1 MLEQTLGSVT
11 DVARYL
17 YHSNVPN
24 QDGLL
29 LALAIRADL
38 SLPYLLMGNTS
49 KAPQDTRLYV
59 LGLLEIAAELEDA
72 DQAMHLVLSCSLS
85 PSQLRSELMMIENS
99 NEPMSDMA
107 ARVRNEILYTTTDV
121 CGDTT
126 PMNVSQ
132 TVQQAVKIHFNGL
145 REGACQFVG
154 KGSVLFA
161 QNVLNASVSAPYSM
175 GFMALAG
182 IGIPHVMAL
191 TRVSGLESEEYQ
203 EQPSQIWNFA
213 TVFSVTVPIMFPQ
226 VALLATVAGGLVMV
240 FQGAAAVPLYNGA
253 TALASAATAAS
264 NVISSNTLSRV
275 LRQGLMDLSSNPACA
290 GFKLVHKDGTGLTA
304 QEQKEL
310 NILRDALYVLACVV
324 VIGVGGA
331 FAQNYLR
338 ALFAMNGL
346 IAQHLGKAM
355 ADALLGSI
363 VEYLD
368 GMFPDIAK
376 AVVAACNSELVLQPG
391 EQKFV
396 NKQSFE
402 SFKTQ
407 TAGRVVTGSV
417 PDLFSAMAT
426 VADSCEA
433 PSAVSATLRGLG
445 ALMTGLF
452 MGPRGR
458 TLNAL
463 ATDKPIFQD
472 GTKNPAGLLSV
483 LASGT
488 RDAMVGLAD
497 LVLGGAEDEQ
507 AEDGFVAEQKPR
519 NDGPMD
525 GRDPGDDDDNVSQK
539 T

>member
-1 MLEQTLGSVT
+1 
-11 DVARYL
+11 
-17 YHSNVPN
+17 
-24 QDGLL
+24 
-29 LALAIRADL
+29 
-38 SLPYLLMGNTS
+38 
-49 KAPQDTRLYV
+49 
-59 LGLLEIAAELEDA
+59 
-72 DQAMHLVLSCSLS
+72 
-85 PSQLRSELMMIENS
+85 
-99 NEPMSDMA
+99 
-107 ARVRNEILYTTTDV
+107 
-121 CGDTT
+121 
-126 PMNVSQ
+126 
-132 TVQQAVKIHFNGL
+132 
-145 REGACQFVG
+145 
-154 KGSVLFA
+154 
-161 QNVLNASVSAPYSM
+161 
-175 GFMALAG
+175 
-182 IGIPHVMAL
+182 
-191 TRVSGLESEEYQ
+191 
-203 EQPSQIWNFA
+203 
-213 TVFSVTVPIMFPQ
+213 
-226 VALLATVAGGLVMV
+226 
-240 FQGAAAVPLYNGA
+240 
-253 TALASAATAAS
+253 
-264 NVISSNTLSRV
+264 
-275 LRQGLMDLSSNPACA
+275 MDLSSNPACA

-407 TAGRVVTGSV
+407 TAVRVVTGSV
-417 PDLFSAMAT
+417 PDLFSAMAAM
-426 VADSCEA
+426 ADSCGL
-433 PSAVSATLRGLG
+433 PPAVSATMRGLA

-458 TLNAL
+458 TLNYL
-463 ATDKPIFQD
+463 ATDKPLIQD
-472 GTKNPAGLLSV
+472 GAKNPAGLLSV
-483 LASGT
+483 LTSAPGW
-488 RDAMVGLAD
+488 LAD
-497 LVLGGAEDEQ
+497 LVRGDPEDEQ
-507 AEDGFVAEQKPR
+507 SEDGFIAEQKQEKPR

-525 GRDPGDDDDNVSQK
+525 GRDPGDDDDNVSQR